1 MQAGQRRL
9 ARVIPLK
16 DDNPTERT
24 PVVTYAIVAANVV
37 AFVWQLQVGLELSA
51 FRGGAIPYEILT
63 FRDIELRDIVAPPFT
78 ILTSMFLHGGVVHLG
93 FNMLSLWIFGNNV
106 EDALGRIRFLLFY
119 AVTGIVAALT
129 QTFAS
134 AVSGDVLVPMVG
146 ASGAIAGVLAGY
158 LVLFPRS
165 RVLTAVVIVFF
176 VRLTYLPA
184 RLVIGVWFVLQILS
198 AVFGGA
204 RSVAVF
210 AHIGGFV
217 AGFLLVRFV
226 GRRPTWRAQRFSW

>member
-1 MQAGQRRL
+1 M
-9 ARVIPLK
+9 IPLK

-24 PVVTYAIVAANVV
+24 PVVTYALVAANVV